1 MYNCHSM
8 QNSPQSKPFLLVAI
22 GYPGAGKSY
31 FARKFADMFNAP
43 LVSFDEIRYELFN
56 EITHSEDE
64 NLIVARVAGL
74 QLRELLRTRK
84 TIIIDGGHNPRVSR
98 TELARVAR
106 NAGYN
111 VLYIWVQTDQATAK
125 ARSLKRSDTKED
137 DALNRS
143 LSVDE
148 FEIQFRKFT
157 APTEFE
163 KFVVVSGR
171 HNFPSQART
180 VLKKMVVP
188 FSEPKPEPV
197 VQPKPK
203 GRDRRP
209 ISI

>member
-1 MYNCHSM
+1 M
-8 QNSPQSKPFLLVAI
+8 QNTPQSKPFLLVAI

-56 EITHSEDE
+56 EISHSDDE
-64 NLIVARVAGL
+64 NLIVARMAGL
-74 QLRELLRTRK
+74 QLRELMRTRK
-84 TIIIDGGHNPRVSR
+84 TIIVDGGHNPRVSR
-98 TELARVAR
+98 SELARVAR
-106 NAGYN
+106 NVGYN
-111 VLYIWVQTDQATAK
+111 VLYVWVQSDEATAR
-125 ARSLKRSDTKED
+125 ARSLKRSDKSEE
-137 DALNRS
+137 DALNRA
-143 LSVDE
+143 LTPEE
-148 FEIQFRKFT
+148 FETQLRRFT

-163 KFVVVSGR
+163 KFIVVSGR

-197 VQPKPK
+197 IQPKPK

>member
-1 MYNCHSM
+1 M
-8 QNSPQSKPFLLVAI
+8 QSNPQSKPFLLVAI
-22 GYPGAGKSY
+22 GHPGAGKSY

-56 EITHSEDE
+56 EISHSEDE
-64 NLIVARVAGL
+64 NLIVARMAGL
-74 QLRELLRTRK
+74 QVRELLRTRK

-98 TELARVAR
+98 SELARVAR
-106 NAGYN
+106 GAGYN
-111 VLYIWVQTDQATAK
+111 VLYVWVQTDEATAR
-125 ARSLKRSDTKED
+125 ARSLKRSSTKEE

-143 LSVDE
+143 LEPEE
-148 FEIQFRKFT
+148 FETQVRKFT

-163 KFVVVSGR
+163 KYIVVSGR

-188 FSEPKPEPV
+188 YSEPKPEPEPIK
-197 VQPKPK
+197 QPKPK
-203 GRDRRP
+203 GPDRRP

>member
-1 MYNCHSM
+1 M
-8 QNSPQSKPFLLVAI
+8 QSNPQSKPFLLVAI
-22 GYPGAGKSY
+22 GHPGAGKSY

-56 EITHSEDE
+56 EISHTEDE
-64 NLIVARVAGL
+64 NIIVARMAGV
-74 QLRELLRTRK
+74 QLRELFRTRK
-84 TIIIDGGHNPRVSR
+84 TIIIDGGHNPKVSR
-98 TELARVAR
+98 SELSRVAR

-111 VLYIWVQTDQATAK
+111 VLYVWIQTDEATLRT
-125 ARSLKRSDTKED
+125 RSLKRSSTKDE

-143 LSVDE
+143 LTTEE
-148 FEIQFRKFT
+148 FELQFRKFT
-157 APTEFE
+157 PPTEFE
-163 KFVVVSGR
+163 KYIVVSGR

-197 VQPKPK
+197 DQPKPK
-203 GRDRRP
+203 GPDRRP